1 MKSISDND
9 IENNVNTNL
18 LQSVPINEPMCGRII
33 YIFILSSF
41 SIGIT
46 LIVSILLISKLSKT

>member
-9 IENNVNTNL
+9 IENSLNINL
-18 LQSVPINEPMCGRII
+18 LQLEPIHEPLCGRVL

-41 SIGIT
+41 SIT
-46 LIVSILLISKLSKT
+46 LIVLVVLFSTFRKV